1 MGRTRISGIYQN
13 GEGRWCV
20 DKWYKGERFR
30 NSFETA
36 EDAKAWLVLQLEQR
50 RRVKVWGE
58 RPRYLFDQAAARY
71 LDEHSRLAS
80 IEDVAILLA
89 GVMPYIGQ
97 LYLDQVHDET
107 LRPFVQARLKAGRAP
122 KTINLALSAVRR
134 VLNLAARKWRDDN
147 GKTWLEAAPLITMLP
162 LIGEQR
168 EPRPIT
174 WAEQR
179 QLLPRLPD
187 HLARM
192 ALFDLQT
199 GARDAVVCG
208 LRWEWE
214 IPVPELGIS
223 VFEVPR
229 KAVKG
234 QQRSRILVCNSVAQ
248 SIIESVRDEHPYFV
262 FVYSE
267 RRKRR
272 KPGPVETMNNT
283 AWQRARQEAGL
294 ADLHVHDLRHT
305 VGMRLREAGVREET
319 IADILWHNRRGMTAH
334 YSMAQIVEIRDAL
347 ELITDERNRF
357 NKSLSMLVREKSPPK
372 VPIAKNKRARSQ

>member
-1 MGRTRISGIYQN
+1 MGRSRVPGIYQD

-20 DKWYKGERFR
+20 DKWYKGERLR
-30 NSFETA
+30 NRLETA
-36 EDAKAWLVLQLEQR
+36 EEAKAWLFSRLDQL

-58 RPRYLFDQAAARY
+58 RPRHLFDQAAARY
-71 LDEHSRLAS
+71 LGEHAHLAS
-80 IEDVAILLA
+80 IQDTGQMLA
-89 GVMPYIGQ
+89 GVMPYVGH

-107 LRPFVQARLKAGRAP
+107 LRPFVEARLKTGRAP

-134 VLNLAARKWRDDN
+134 VLNLAARKWRDEK
-147 GKTWLEAAPLITMLP
+147 GRTWLEAAPLITMLP
-162 LIGEQR
+162 LVGQQR

-179 QLLPRLPD
+179 HLLPRLPD

-214 IPVPELGIS
+214 IPVPELGLS

-229 KAVKG
+229 RAVKG
-234 QQRSRILVCNSVAQ
+234 RQRARILVCNSVAQ
-248 SIIESVRDEHPYFV
+248 SIVESVRGEHPEFV

-267 RRKRR
+267 RRKKA
-272 KPGPVETMNNT
+272 KPGPIESMNNT
-283 AWQRARQEAGL
+283 AWQRARAQAGL
-294 ADLHVHDLRHT
+294 GDLHVHDLRHT
-305 VGMRLREAGVREET
+305 VGMRLREAGVKEET
-319 IADILWHNRRGMTAH
+319 IADILWHNRRGVTAH
-334 YSMAQIVEIRDAL
+334 YSVAQIVEIRDAL

-357 NKSLSMLVREKSPPK
+357 NKSLASLIREKSPPK
-372 VPIAKNKRARSQ
+372 VPKAERKTG

>member
-1 MGRTRISGIYQN
+1 MGRIRISGIYQDA
-13 GEGRWCV
+13 EGNWCV
-20 DKWYKGERFR
+20 DKWYKGERLR
-30 NSFETA
+30 NRFETA
-36 EDAKAWLVLQLEQR
+36 EDAKAWLVSRLDQR

-58 RPRYLFDQAAARY
+58 RARYLFDQAAARY
-71 LDEHSRLAS
+71 LDEYARLAS
-80 IEDVAILLA
+80 IEDVALLLA
-89 GVMPYIGQ
+89 GVMPNIGH
-97 LYLDQVHDET
+97 LYLDQVHDDT
-107 LRPFVQARLKAGRAP
+107 LHPFVQARLKAGRAP

-134 VLNLAARKWRDDN
+134 ILNLAARKWRDEN
-147 GKTWLEAAPLITMLP
+147 GRTWLEAAPLITMLP
-162 LIGEQR
+162 LVGEQR

-179 QLLPRLPD
+179 KLLPQLPH

-192 ALFDLQT
+192 ALFALQT

-214 IPVPELGIS
+214 IPVPELGLS

-234 QQRSRILVCNSVAQ
+234 SQRARVLVCNSVAQ
-248 SIIESVRDEHPYFV
+248 SIVESVRGHHPEFV

-267 RRKRR
+267 RRKKS
-272 KPGPVETMNNT
+272 KPGPIETMNNT
-283 AWQRARQEAGL
+283 AWQRARTAAGL
-294 ADLHVHDLRHT
+294 NDLHVHDLRHT
-305 VGMRLREAGVREET
+305 VGMRLREASVKEET

-357 NKSLSMLVREKSPPK
+357 NKSLSMLVREKSPQK
-372 VPIAKNKRARSQ
+372 VPTPKTKRART

>member
-1 MGRTRISGIYQN
+1 M
-13 GEGRWCV
+13 
-20 DKWYKGERFR
+20 
-30 NSFETA
+30 
-36 EDAKAWLVLQLEQR
+36 
-50 RRVKVWGE
+50 
-58 RPRYLFDQAAARY
+58 
-71 LDEHSRLAS
+71 
-80 IEDVAILLA
+80 
-89 GVMPYIGQ
+89 
-97 LYLDQVHDET
+97 
-107 LRPFVQARLKAGRAP
+107 
-122 KTINLALSAVRR
+122 
-134 VLNLAARKWRDDN
+134 
-147 GKTWLEAAPLITMLP
+147 ITMLP
-162 LIGEQR
+162 LVGQQR

-229 KAVKG
+229 RAVKG
-234 QQRSRILVCNSVAQ
+234 RRHARVLVCNSVAQ
-248 SIIESVRDEHPYFV
+248 SIIESLRGEHPEFV

-267 RRKRR
+267 RRK
-272 KPGPVETMNNT
+272 KNEPGPIETMNNT
-283 AWQRARQEAGL
+283 AWQRARAQAGL
-294 ADLHVHDLRHT
+294 GDLHVHDLRPT
-305 VGMRLREAGVREET
+305 VGMRLREAGVKEET

-334 YSMAQIVEIRDAL
+334 YSVAQIVEIRDAL

-357 NKSLSMLVREKSPPK
+357 NKSLSTLIREKSPQK
-372 VPIAKNKRARSQ
+372 VPKAQRKTG